1 MLNKWDSQDYIDLI
15 WEVNENFKP
24 IIKGKSGI

>member
-1 MLNKWDSQDYIDLI
+1 MLNKWDSQDYIGLI
-15 WEVNENFKP
+15 WEVNENSKA